1 MLTFVL
7 LDHKSE
13 SLEVITYKLSLKPG
27 EQTAPRS
34 DVDGDELTSAVPTPE
49 V

>member
-1 MLTFVL
+1 MLTFVS

-13 SLEVITYKLSLKPG
+13 SLEVKPK

-34 DVDGDELTSAVPTPE
+34 DVDGDELKSAVPTPE
-49 V
+49 FW